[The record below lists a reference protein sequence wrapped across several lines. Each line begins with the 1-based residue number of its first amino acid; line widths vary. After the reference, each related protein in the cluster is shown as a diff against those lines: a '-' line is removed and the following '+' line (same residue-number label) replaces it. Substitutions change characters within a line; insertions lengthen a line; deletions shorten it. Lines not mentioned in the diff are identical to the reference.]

1 MKNSILIVIVTI
13 LFSCS
18 SQTERTSKGIIS
30 SDEMVKILTDRQLLV
45 SELNTFQYQGNFSE
59 NHIDSLLA
67 SCYVKLDYT
76 DQEFKTSW
84 DYYTTDG
91 SEELLLIYDKVL
103 QELQL
108 LEEKSKN

>member
-18 SQTERTSKGIIS
+18 SQPERKSKGIIS
-30 SDEMVKILTDRQLLV
+30 SVDMVKILTNRQLV
-45 SELNTFQYQGNFSE
+45 ISELNTFQYQGIFSE

-67 SCYVKLDYT
+67 SSYVNLGYT
-76 DQEFKTSW
+76 DQEFNTSW

-91 SEELLLIYDKVL
+91 SEDLLLIYDKVL